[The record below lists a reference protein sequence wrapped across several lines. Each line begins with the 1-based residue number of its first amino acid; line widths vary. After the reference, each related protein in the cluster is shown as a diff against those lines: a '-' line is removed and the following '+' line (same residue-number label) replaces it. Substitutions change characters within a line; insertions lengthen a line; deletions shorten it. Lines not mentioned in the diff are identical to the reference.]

1 MPQVQ
6 SFAQRLSS
14 AVAAAMAAAGI
25 ALSAYAAHA
34 ALDAEG
40 ARRVGNAALFLL
52 VQGAA
57 GAALL
62 PQAGDGWTRA
72 AIRMQMGGCLLFSLS
87 LLAKQWLGWPS
98 TLAPAGGMAM
108 IAGWLWLAVQRMRR

>member
-1 MPQVQ
+1 MPV
-6 SFAQRLSS
+6 STFPNRIAS
-14 AVAAAMAAAGI
+14 ATAAVMAGAGI

-34 ALDAEG
+34 TLDAEG
-40 ARRVGNAALFLL
+40 ARRVGTAALFLL

-57 GAALL
+57 ASALL
-62 PQAGDGWTRA
+62 PPAAGRGERG
-72 AIRMQMGGCLLFSLS
+72 AILLQIAGCLLFSAS

-108 IAGWLWLAVQRMRR
+108 IAGWLWLAVSRMRE

>member
-1 MPQVQ
+1 MPHPTVI
-6 SFAQRLSS
+6 QRS
-14 AVAAAMAAAGI
+14 ASALAAVMAAAGI
-25 ALSAYAAHA
+25 ALSAYASHA

-57 GAALL
+57 GSALL
-62 PQAGDGWTRA
+62 PRA
-72 AIRMQMGGCLLFSLS
+72 CGRGERGAILLQVAGCLVFSAS
-87 LLAKQWLGWPS
+87 LLVNQWLGWPS

-108 IAGWLWLAVQRMRR
+108 IAGWLWLAALRMRR

>member
-1 MPQVQ
+1 MLM
-6 SFAQRLSS
+6 SNAFQRIPS
-14 AVAAAMAAAGI
+14 AIAALMAAAGI

-52 VQGAA
+52 VQGAT

-62 PQAGDGWTRA
+62 PRA
-72 AIRMQMGGCLLFSLS
+72 NGRGEQGAILLQIAGCLLFSTS
-87 LLAKQWLGWPS
+87 LVAKQWLGWPS

-108 IAGWLWLAVQRMRR
+108 IAGWLWLAVLRLWR